1 MLELRLRHEFFF
13 YVLLFLIVFVLDVP
27 YSYTFYDLRLILFS
41 TLLLIERVDRCQL
54 LKFCQHRLIALSVFV
69 DNFHRQTQGNEFVDE
84 L

>member
-27 YSYTFYDLRLILFS
+27 YSYTFYDLRLILLS
-41 TLLLIERVDRCQL
+41 TLLLIEWIDRCQL
-54 LKFCQHRLIALSVFV
+54 LKFCHHRLVTLSVFM
-69 DNFHRQTQGNEFVDE
+69 DKFHWQAQDNEFVDE